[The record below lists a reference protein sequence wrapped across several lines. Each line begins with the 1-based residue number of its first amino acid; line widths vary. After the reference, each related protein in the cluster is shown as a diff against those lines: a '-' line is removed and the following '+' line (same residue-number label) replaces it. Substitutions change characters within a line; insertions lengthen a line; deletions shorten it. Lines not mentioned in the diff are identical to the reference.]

1 MYRILIV
8 DDEPMIVEGLCA
20 LFEEQDA
27 VQLEVYKACL
37 AAEALG
43 IMNRRRIDIL
53 LTDIRMPAVSG
64 IELMQRVRANWPACR
79 IIFLTAFEEFEY
91 AYAALKNP
99 GVRFLLKT
107 ESHEAILRAVSECVA
122 ELEAVLREK
131 LLRQRSAEQSGV
143 IRALRARELFSRLLH
158 VGEAEVTQALLD
170 ELGLPLCTGEPVYLL
185 LGLPA
190 APQEEA
196 LLQMDRITGGLTV
209 RAGTKARC
217 AAHKDGSGVLV
228 WFLQENRA
236 EMAEITQALPVLLAD
251 ELEAMEEAYQADTV
265 FVLAARPCAW
275 DQLAH
280 AYQRLKA
287 VLHLKASAGKR
298 LVYVA
303 DGEETSAGESEALR
317 RSEACKR
324 RIRQLGAALEAGDG
338 PAAAAALRNVC
349 ACILEIGAQRQAL
362 GRALAMELSLCF
374 LALLGRLPAAEES
387 EPLQNGV
394 RWLCSA
400 EPALPDERRYLALA
414 EAVLAFQRESGRA
427 QAADCIEKVK
437 AYICGHLDADLSLS
451 RLAQLSNY
459 NPKYLSDLFSAQT
472 GVNLSDYIAERRLE
486 EAKRLIAGG
495 TMKMKDIAAAVG
507 FFSSSY
513 FTRFFKKA
521 LGITPVQYQERL
533 LRKELDRR

>member
-251 ELEAMEEAYQADTV
+251 ELEAMEAAYQADTV

-349 ACILEIGAQRQAL
+349 ACILEIGAPAKR
-362 GRALAMELSLCF
+362 RALAVQRG
-374 LALLGRLPAAEES
+374 AGTAGRAPVSGACRGGSRVSA
-387 EPLQNGV
+387 GV
-394 RWLCSA
+394 RPRAGCGLHREGEGLYLRAPRCGSVPVA
-400 EPALPDERRYLALA
+400 AGAALELQPQISFRS
-414 EAVLAFQRESGRA
+414 FQRADRRKPVGLHRGKA
-427 QAADCIEKVK
+427 AGGGKAADCRRHDEDEG
-437 AYICGHLDADLSLS
+437 YRRRRG
-451 RLAQLSNY
+451 
-459 NPKYLSDLFSAQT
+459 LFLLLVFHALLQKGARHNAGAVSGAA
-472 GVNLSDYIAERRLE
+472 SPER
-486 EAKRLIAGG
+486 AGQKI
-495 TMKMKDIAAAVG
+495 TIWKCSYCII
-507 FFSSSY
+507 FS
-513 FTRFFKKA
+513 
-521 LGITPVQYQERL
+521 
-533 LRKELDRR
+533 